1 MKKQTILILILLALR
16 SVSFA
21 QATSTTIEASPV
33 PAPITQQPQTQPK
46 SEKSAVVDQTKN
58 LKARD
63 HVLSFDYKQID
74 SDINGNSGGIESPT
88 TKNRVKTAEVELGRN
103 FGYFQTTLLLSGL
116 IESLDDGTGNTER
129 TKSSSIGLGVRYNFI
144 QNVPGNDVIPYVK
157 LDINALTVNSSN
169 DVSSPMNLTGTLSQ
183 AGLGV
188 EWFPFSQIFAVDFKL
203 YQSKDGL
210 KAKYKGVPVDISSET
225 TGSSIGFNLY
235 F

>member
-1 MKKQTILILILLALR
+1 MKKQTILIIILLAIR
-16 SVSFA
+16 SVTFA
-21 QATSTTIEASPV
+21 QTTSATIEATPV
-33 PAPITQQPQTQPK
+33 PAPVTQQAQVQVK
-46 SEKSAVVDQTKN
+46 GEKSTVVDQTKN
-58 LKARD
+58 LRARD
-63 HVLSFDYKQID
+63 NLVSFDYKQTD
-74 SDINGNSGGIESPT
+74 TDINGNSGGIESPT

-129 TKSSSIGLGVRYNFI
+129 TKSSSIGLGLRYNFI
-144 QNVPGNDVIPYVK
+144 QNVPGNDIIPYVK
-157 LDINALTVNSSN
+157 LDLNAITVNSSN
-169 DVSSPMNLTGTLSQ
+169 DVSSPMNLNGTLSR